1 MRSTDFPFAV
11 MPQGYAVRRMNG
23 GGGMSARRK
32 SQERAFED
40 PEKLASGVSSIPRR
54 VMDYF
59 RTNTPSGIISDI
71 GSVASS
77 TYEAAKDD
85 PGQFAADAILSP
97 LAAIR
102 DFADLRERARELRAQ
117 GLNDEAEKIE
127 AMTGAVAMSAI
138 PIVGRFPAATA
149 KSAMKKSVKADAP
162 TLAVK
167 PDVVEPLAVKPQT
180 LPAPEAPLAVKPQAL
195 PAPQLEASLAVKPQG
210 SLRKTID
217 LDYYGSPVQ
226 VMQNPTPARLQG
238 FLNKTKYKAARR
250 IVDPASGDVYVWD
263 ADAPA
268 LHALVAERL
277 GLKYD
282 SNMGDM
288 IGLD

>member
-1 MRSTDFPFAV
+1 MAADRPLFRLAKELYKDFGKPPV
-11 MPQGYAVRRMNG
+11 DEV
-23 GGGMSARRK
+23 MSALGRD
-32 SQERAFED
+32 AD
-40 PEKLASGVSSIPRR
+40 PEMVKKA
-54 VMDYF
+54 
-59 RTNTPSGIISDI
+59 
-71 GSVASS
+71 VAQRAAQKPA
-77 TYEAAKDD
+77 EKPAAKIA
-85 PGQFAADAILSP
+85 PKPPAKVP
-97 LAAIR
+97 
-102 DFADLRERARELRAQ
+102 
-117 GLNDEAEKIE
+117 
-127 AMTGAVAMSAI
+127 AM
-138 PIVGRFPAATA
+138 
-149 KSAMKKSVKADAP
+149 
-162 TLAVK
+162 
-167 PDVVEPLAVKPQT
+167 AVKPQA
-180 LPAPEAPLAVKPQAL
+180 LPAPEVSLAVKPQAL

>member
-1 MRSTDFPFAV
+1 VAKGPVKRLLDLAVKEFPEVAEALGLAV
-11 MPQGYAVRRMNG
+11 
-23 GGGMSARRK
+23 
-32 SQERAFED
+32 
-40 PEKLASGVSSIPRR
+40 PRR
-54 VMDYF
+54 
-59 RTNTPSGIISDI
+59 TKT
-71 GSVASS
+71 
-77 TYEAAKDD
+77 
-85 PGQFAADAILSP
+85 
-97 LAAIR
+97 
-102 DFADLRERARELRAQ
+102 
-117 GLNDEAEKIE
+117 
-127 AMTGAVAMSAI
+127 
-138 PIVGRFPAATA
+138 
-149 KSAMKKSVKADAP
+149 ADAP
-162 TLAVK
+162 TLAVR

-226 VMQNPTPARLQG
+226 VMQNPTPTRLQG